1 MHTGTERLRANMNL
15 GKDSF
20 LISYSHKHIHINL
33 HPQWLSSVPHHRN
46 PHTNLSFFFVSDMM
60 LWNTFKCLRR
70 FSKSLFLHPVVKFVI
85 CRQQLLN
92 TIQSFGYLLNDT
104 EDGESKI
111 CSLFYGFSMLSYIA
125 EISFSSTLFLLNGKH
140 WVPSLS
146 SFTPP
151 CSQWICVTVTLNQAK
166 NNCKKCSLKYRE
178 TGLHQVHRYSIC
190 ECWVQWLCIVLIMV

>member
-1 MHTGTERLRANMNL
+1 MNL

-104 EDGESKI
+104 EDEESKL

-125 EISFSSTLFLLNGKH
+125 EISFSSTLFLLYGKH

-151 CSQWICVTVTLNQAK
+151 CSQWVCVTVTLNQAK
-166 NNCKKCSLKYRE
+166 NNCKKMFPQVQRNWFAPSTQIFYMWVLSTMALHRSHNGLNLSL
-178 TGLHQVHRYSIC
+178 TSV
-190 ECWVQWLCIVLIMV
+190 

>member
-104 EDGESKI
+104 EDGEFMVLWFFYAVLYSRNQ
-111 CSLFYGFSMLSYIA
+111 LFINTFPPLW
-125 EISFSSTLFLLNGKH
+125 ET
-140 WVPSLS
+140 LS
-146 SFTPP
+146 SF
-151 CSQWICVTVTLNQAK
+151 
-166 NNCKKCSLKYRE
+166 SLLLHS
-178 TGLHQVHRYSIC
+178 TMFSVGLCHSD
-190 ECWVQWLCIVLIMV
+190 LKPS